1 MSTSR
6 IKGMTVDIG
15 GDTSSFQ
22 AAMKNLEGSIYKCQQ
37 SLKDINKALKLDPSS
52 TNLLTEKQKLL
63 ASRISE
69 VKDKL
74 NVLKT
79 SYNDVNKAIESGK
92 KLKESEIEHFENL
105 KREIPIT
112 EAELKSLE
120 NEYKNFG
127 SVAAQQIAVVG
138 QKMQDIGSSVESF
151 GKKVAGLSALSAGL
165 LTAGIKYNAQL
176 EKYETALTTLTG
188 SADKAHDV
196 MAQIQKDAK
205 KTPFDVAGLT
215 QANQLLI
222 STGLDAEDAREVI
235 MALGNAVSATGGG
248 NDELSRMAINL
259 QQIKNVGKAS
269 ALDIKQF
276 AYAGIDVYGMLADYL
291 GITKEEAAKTTVTW
305 EVMSGALINA
315 SKEGGKY
322 FGAMEKQSTTL
333 NGEISNLK
341 NSFNQFTGA
350 ISEKFIPKIKQILD
364 YLNDLMAKFDKLD
377 PKTQDLISNILL
389 FTAVLSP
396 ALIILGKFIS
406 GIGGILK
413 LAPLI
418 VSWFTSLKASVVGLV
433 EVFQLVAGGAGTLH
447 EAFVAVFGSVATT
460 IAGIATIIGGVVIA
474 ITNFF
479 SMLKNGFNWIKEAFM
494 VIGIAIAAVG
504 AIILGVPVAIAA
516 AVAAVV
522 AVVATLVV
530 IIKEH
535 WESVKAFFSEAL
547 NMIGTFF
554 TVTIPSWI
562 NILVNEILPR
572 LPYYIGYAIGWILG
586 KIIEFITNVWN
597 TIIVKI
603 PKIIAKIVQFVSELP
618 GKLWTW
624 FLVVLDKVKEWLS
637 NWLQTMKEK
646 IPQIISAIV
655 DKFMELPGKM
665 LEIGGNIVQGLWNGI
680 QNAKDWL
687 IGKIKEFASG
697 ILDGMKNALGI
708 HSPSTVFRDQVGKYI
723 AEGIGVG
730 FDKNIGSVVNDMQ
743 KKIGIETSK
752 LSANV
757 DLVANADSL
766 NRVSPTTN
774 NISIVVNAQTLNE
787 ESLEQAFVYI
797 NRRFGMAY

>member
-15 GDTSSFQ
+15 ADTSSFQ
-22 AAMKNLEGSIYKCQQ
+22 NAMKKLESSISKCQT
-37 SLKDINKALKLDPSS
+37 SLRNINSALKLDPSS
-52 TNLLTEKQKLL
+52 TVLLSNKQEVLANKITETKK
-63 ASRISE
+63 
-69 VKDKL
+69 KL
-74 NVLKT
+74 NELKD
-79 SYNDVNKAIESGK
+79 SQKEINKYVQNGNQLTDEQ
-92 KLKESEIEHFENL
+92 KEKYRNLTTEIA
-105 KREIPIT
+105 RT

-120 NEYKNFG
+120 KEYKNFG

-138 QKMQDIGSSVESF
+138 QKMQDIGSSIESF
-151 GKKVAGLSALSAGL
+151 GKKIAGLSALSAGL
-165 LTAGIKYNAQL
+165 LTAGVKYNAQL

-188 SADKAHDV
+188 SAEKAHEV
-196 MAQIQKDAK
+196 MSQIQKDAK
-205 KTPFDVAGLT
+205 TTPFDVAGLT

-222 STGLDAEDAREVI
+222 STGLDAADAREVI
-235 MALGNAVSATGGG
+235 LALGNAVSATGGG
-248 NDELSRMAINL
+248 DDELSRMAVNL

-305 EVMSGALINA
+305 EVMSSALINA

-333 NGEISNLK
+333 NGSISNLK
-341 NSFNQFTGA
+341 DSFNQFTGA
-350 ISEKFIPKIKQILD
+350 VSEKLVPKIKQVLD

-377 PKTQDLISNILL
+377 PKTQDLISNILI

-396 ALIILGKFIS
+396 ALIVLGKFMS
-406 GIGGILK
+406 GIGAILK
-413 LAPLI
+413 LAPQILT
-418 VSWFTSLKASVVGLV
+418 WFTNIKGFVVGLV

-447 EAFVAVFGSVATT
+447 EALVAVFGTVGTT
-460 IAGIATIIGGVVIA
+460 IAGIVAIVGGVVIA
-474 ITNFF
+474 IKNFID
-479 SMLKNGFNWIKEAFM
+479 MLKEGFSWVKEAFM
-494 VIGIAIAAVG
+494 VIGVAIAAVG

-530 IIKEH
+530 VIKEH
-535 WESVKAFFSEAL
+535 WESIKVFFAEAL
-547 NMIGTFF
+547 DKIGTFF
-554 TVTIPSWI
+554 TETVPNWI
-562 NILVNEILPR
+562 NFLINDVLPH

-586 KIIEFITNVWN
+586 KIAEFIANVWN
-597 TIIVKI
+597 TITTKV
-603 PKIIAKIVQFVSELP
+603 PQIIAKIVQFVSELP

-624 FLVVLDKVKEWLS
+624 FLAVLEKVKEWLS
-637 NWLQTMKEK
+637 NWLQTMKER

-665 LEIGGNIVQGLWNGI
+665 LDIGRNIVEGLWNGI
-680 QNAKDWL
+680 QNAKDWI
-687 IGKIKEFASG
+687 IGKVGEFARG

-708 HSPSTVFRDQVGKYI
+708 QSPSKVFRDQVGRYI

-730 FDKNIGSVVNDMQ
+730 FDQNIGSVVNDMQ

-752 LSANV
+752 LSADV
-757 DLVANADSL
+757 GLVANADSL

-797 NRRFGMAY
+797 NRKFGMSY

>member
-1 MSTSR
+1 MSSSH

-22 AAMKNLEGSIYKCQQ
+22 AAMKKLESSISKCQS
-37 SLKDINKALKLDPSS
+37 SLKNINSALKLDPSS
-52 TNLLTEKQKLL
+52 TVLLSNKQEVLAKKINETKNKLL
-63 ASRISE
+63 ELKKSQAEINKYVQSGNKLTDE
-69 VKDKL
+69 QKDQYRNL
-74 NVLKT
+74 T
-79 SYNDVNKAIESGK
+79 T
-92 KLKESEIEHFENL
+92 EIA
-105 KREIPIT
+105 KT
-112 EAELKSLE
+112 EAELRNLE
-120 NEYKNFG
+120 REYREFG
-127 SVAAQQIAVVG
+127 SVVAQQIAVVG
-138 QKMQDIGSSVESF
+138 QKMQDVGQKVEAF
-151 GKKVAGLSALSAGL
+151 GRKLAGLSAAAAGL
-165 LTAGIKYNAQL
+165 LANGIKYNAQL

-188 SADKAHDV
+188 SAEKAQEI
-196 MAQIQKDAK
+196 MEQIQKDAK
-205 KTPFDVAGLT
+205 ATPFDVAGLT

-222 STGLDAEDAREVI
+222 STGLDAEDARDVI
-235 MALGNAVSATGGG
+235 LALGNAVAATGGG
-248 NDELSRMAINL
+248 DDELSRMAVNL

-291 GITKEEAAKTTVTW
+291 GITREEAAKTSVTW
-305 EVMSGALINA
+305 EVMSAALINA
-315 SKEGGKY
+315 SQEGGKY

-333 NGEISNLK
+333 NGQISNLK
-341 NSFNQFTGA
+341 DSFNQFTGA
-350 ISEKFIPKIKQILD
+350 VSEKLVPKLKDLLD
-364 YLNDLMAKFDKLD
+364 YLNKLMAKYDELD
-377 PKTQDLISNILL
+377 PKTQDMISNLVI
-389 FTAVLSP
+389 FAAVISP
-396 ALIILGKFIS
+396 ALIVLGKFMS
-406 GIGGILK
+406 GLGAILK
-413 LAPLI
+413 LAPKI
-418 VSWFTSLKASVVGLV
+418 VSWFTSIKGFVLGLI
-433 EVFQLVAGGAGTLH
+433 EVFQLVAGGAGTFH
-447 EAFVAVFGSVATT
+447 EALVAVFGAAGTT
-460 IAGIATIIGGVVIA
+460 IAGIGSIVSGAVMA
-474 ITNFF
+474 IMNFIKMLQEGF
-479 SMLKNGFNWIKEAFM
+479 SWIKEAFM

-530 IIKEH
+530 VIKEH
-535 WESVKAFFSEAL
+535 WEEIKTFFAEAL
-547 NMIGTFF
+547 NTIGTFF
-554 TVTIPSWI
+554 TVTIPGWI
-562 NILVNEILPR
+562 SHLVNDILPQ

-586 KIIEFITNVWN
+586 KIIEFYANVWN
-597 TIIVKI
+597 FITVKV
-603 PKIIAKIVQFVSELP
+603 PQIIAKVVQFVSELP

-624 FLVVLDKVKEWLS
+624 FLVVLDKVKEWLA

-665 LEIGGNIVQGLWNGI
+665 LEIGRNIVEGLWNGI
-680 QNAKDWL
+680 QNAKQWIIDKV
-687 IGKIKEFASG
+687 GEFARG

-708 HSPSTVFRDQVGKYI
+708 SSPSKVFRDQVGKFI

-752 LSANV
+752 LSADV
-757 DLVANADSL
+757 GLVANADSL

-797 NRRFGMAY
+797 NRKFGMIY

>member
-6 IKGMTVDIG
+6 VKGMTVDIG

-22 AAMKNLEGSIYKCQQ
+22 AAMKKLESSISKCQT
-37 SLKDINKALKLDPSS
+37 SLKSINSALKLDPSS
-52 TNLLTEKQKLL
+52 TVLLSNKQEVL
-63 ASRISE
+63 ANKIAE
-69 VKDKL
+69 TKKKL
-74 NVLKT
+74 NELKD
-79 SYNDVNKAIESGK
+79 SQKEVNKYA
-92 KLKESEIEHFENL
+92 KENGGLTDEQKEKYRNLTTEIA
-105 KREIPIT
+105 RT

-120 NEYKNFG
+120 KEYKNFG

-138 QKMQDIGSSVESF
+138 QKMQDIGSSVENF
-151 GKKVAGLSALSAGL
+151 GKKLAGVSAVAAGL

-188 SADKAHDV
+188 SAEKAQDI
-196 MAQIQKDAK
+196 MKQIQKDAK
-205 KTPFDVAGLT
+205 TTPFDVAGLT

-235 MALGNAVSATGGG
+235 LALGDAVAATGGG
-248 NDELSRMAINL
+248 DDELSRMAVNL

-291 GITKEEAAKTTVTW
+291 GITREEAAKTTVTW

-341 NSFNQFTGA
+341 DSFNQFTGA
-350 ISEKFIPKIKQILD
+350 ISEKLVPKLKQLLD
-364 YLNDLMAKFDKLD
+364 YLNNLMAKFDELD
-377 PKTQDLISNILL
+377 PETQDLISNLVI
-389 FTAVLSP
+389 FAAVLSP
-396 ALIILGKFIS
+396 ALIVLGKFIS
-406 GIGGILK
+406 GVGAILK
-413 LAPLI
+413 LAPQI
-418 VSWFTSLKASVVGLV
+418 VSWFTSIKAFVIGLV

-447 EAFVAVFGSVATT
+447 EALIAVFGAAATT
-460 IAGIATIIGGVVIA
+460 IAGIVSIVSGAVIA
-474 ITNFF
+474 IKNFITMLQEGF
-479 SMLKNGFNWIKEAFM
+479 SWIKEAFM

-516 AVAAVV
+516 AVAAVI

-530 IIKEH
+530 VIKEH
-535 WESVKAFFSEAL
+535 WEEIKAFFAEAL
-547 NMIGTFF
+547 DKIGTFF
-554 TVTIPSWI
+554 TETVPNWI
-562 NILVNEILPR
+562 NFLINDVLPH

-586 KIIEFITNVWN
+586 KIIEFIANVWN
-597 TIIVKI
+597 VITVKV
-603 PKIIAKIVQFVSELP
+603 PQIIAKIVQFVSELP
-618 GKLWTW
+618 GKLWAW
-624 FLVVLDKVKEWLS
+624 FLVVLDKVKEWLA

-655 DKFMELPGKM
+655 DKFMELPSKM
-665 LEIGGNIVQGLWNGI
+665 LEIGRNIVEGLWNGI
-680 QNAKDWL
+680 QNAKQWIIDKV
-687 IGKIKEFASG
+687 GEFARG

-708 HSPSTVFRDQVGKYI
+708 NSPSTVFRDQVGKFI

-757 DLVANADSL
+757 GLVANADSL

-774 NISIVVNAQTLNE
+774 NISIVVNTQTLTE

-797 NRRFGMAY
+797 NRKFGMIY